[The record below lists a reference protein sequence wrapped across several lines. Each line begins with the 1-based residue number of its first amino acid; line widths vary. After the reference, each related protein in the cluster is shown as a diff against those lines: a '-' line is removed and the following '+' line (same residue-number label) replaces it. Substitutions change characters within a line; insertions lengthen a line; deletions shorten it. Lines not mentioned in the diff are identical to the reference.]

1 MIQTTHTC
9 RKCGSSDI
17 VKNGHSASGSQQYH
31 CKSCG
36 AYLVLDPGLLEV
48 RTRTNIR
55 KKKKSEFFRPTESA
69 GPKARSAAFSESV
82 EILSLAGS
90 KKGRRA
96 DSLSEQVEPPEEGD
110 VLELDECWTYVRQ
123 RSNKRWLWIALCRR
137 TRQVVAFVIGDRSA
151 KTCARLWAKIPS
163 EYREKQSF
171 SDFWKSYRPV
181 FEEDPKSDSSNH
193 EQVGKGSGELS
204 HVERFFGLIRQR
216 LSRYARET
224 RSASQTERMLHLRT
238 KLFVDTYNR
247 AVT

>member
-1 MIQTTHTC
+1 MFLNST
-9 RKCGSSDI
+9 
-17 VKNGHSASGSQQYH
+17 
-31 CKSCG
+31 
-36 AYLVLDPGLLEV
+36 
-48 RTRTNIR
+48 
-55 KKKKSEFFRPTESA
+55 SA
-69 GPKARSAAFSESV
+69 GPTCASGRTN
-82 EILSLAGS
+82 AGS
-90 KKGRRA
+90 GSRCAVAPGR
-96 DSLSEQVEPPEEGD
+96 SWP
-110 VLELDECWTYVRQ
+110 
-123 RSNKRWLWIALCRR
+123 
-137 TRQVVAFVIGDRSA
+137 TRVGDRSA

>member
-1 MIQTTHTC
+1 M
-9 RKCGSSDI
+9 RKLRHRQKWPQRQRI
-17 VKNGHSASGSQQYH
+17 SAIPLQKLRS
-31 CKSCG
+31 
-36 AYLVLDPGLLEV
+36 LPG
-48 RTRTNIR
+48 
-55 KKKKSEFFRPTESA
+55 
-69 GPKARSAAFSESV
+69 ARSGLERVFRRRKAAHPSGLPGARV
-82 EILSLAGS
+82 QKRDQPHLWGKPKYPLPLAQ
-90 KKGRRA
+90 KKGHRA
-96 DSLSEQVEPPEEGD
+96 KSIAEQVDPAEEND

-123 RSNKRWLWIALCRR
+123 RSNKRWLWVALCRR
-137 TRQVVAFVIGDRSA
+137 TRQIVAFVIGDRSA

-181 FEEDPKSDSSNH
+181 FEEDSTH

-238 KLFVDTYNR
+238 KLFVDTYNQ